1 MKKYYIK
8 IRKTKKLKKN
18 ISKTFVILINI
29 LINVDPK
36 ILIVKTVIRK
46 NNKNLK
52 IWRNLL
58 YITSI
63 YLNMR

>member
-58 YITSI
+58 
-63 YLNMR
+63 